1 VTLCAEVASDV
12 PTLDIDPAR
21 IRQVL
26 ENLIANALRHTPRG
40 GRVCVRCSVSEASDG
55 PRHVTLAVE
64 DTGVGIAPEDL
75 PHIFDRF
82 AKAHDSR
89 GMGLGLTIAKN
100 LVAAHGGD
108 ISATSDL
115 GKGTKVWIQLPADT
129 TR

>member
-1 VTLCAEVASDV
+1 TQADDAGVTLRAEVASNV

-40 GRVCVRCSVSEASDG
+40 GQVWVRCSVTEARDS
-55 PRHVTLAVE
+55 PQQLTLSVE
-64 DTGVGIAPEDL
+64 DTGVGISPEDL

-100 LVAAHGGD
+100 LVAAHGGRK
-108 ISATSDL
+108 S
-115 GKGTKVWIQLPADT
+115 V
-129 TR
+129 